1 MPLVK
6 LQRRK
11 LPKNENGYQVNL
23 PKIWVEENLKW
34 YPGLHLEIE
43 LIEKGKTETINK
55 PFLRISKADNLWV
68 DKTKED

>member
-6 LQRRK
+6 LQRMKRPK
-11 LPKNENGYQVNL
+11 NVNSYYVYLPKL
-23 PKIWVEENLKW
+23 WVEENLKW

-43 LIEKGKTETINK
+43 FIEKGKTETINK
-55 PFLRISKADNLWV
+55 SFLRISKADNLWV